1 MTQYNK
7 RTMSTQR
14 KSLEV
19 VNFTAVSYAKYDNVK
34 ITNLIDTL
42 QAHNLP
48 SAVFARE
55 AQNYFNYH
63 AERKQNVIDVLRD

>member
-7 RTMSTQR
+7 RTMSSQR
-14 KSLEV
+14 ESTAV
-19 VNFTAVSYAKYDNVK
+19 VNFTASSYAKYDNVK
-34 ITNLIDTL
+34 IANLIDTL

-48 SAVFARE
+48 APVFARE
-55 AQNYFNYH
+55 TQNYFNYH